1 MATVE
6 AHYQDVLS
14 GIYAW
19 MMGGF
24 EVQIAKN
31 RNFFENH
38 HIRPKGSSIAIDL
51 GAGCGFQSIPLAELG
66 YSVTAID
73 LDDNLLGELK
83 ANDVSGTITIERDD
97 MINFDSHVTGP
108 SELIVCMTDTL
119 LHLESKAKV
128 RDLFNKVIDHLESSG
143 RLVITFRDLSNPLE
157 GLDRFIPVKQDKNT
171 IFTCFLEYEA
181 DTVKVHD
188 LVHSK
193 TNGQWK
199 FNKSFYRKLRLPP
212 DWVKNQLVQ
221 AGFPEVAV
229 AIENGLVTIVA
240 EKSHV

>member
-14 GIYAW
+14 GIYSW
-19 MMGGF
+19 MLGGF
-24 EVQIAKN
+24 DVQLTKN
-31 RNFFENH
+31 RSFFENH

-51 GAGCGFQSIPLAELG
+51 GAGCGFQSIPLAEMG

-73 LDDNLLGELK
+73 LDDNLLRELI
-83 ANDVSGTITIERDD
+83 ANDATGTVTIERDD
-97 MINFDSHVTGP
+97 MINFDSLVTGP

-119 LHLESKAKV
+119 LHLESKARV

-143 RLVITFRDLSNPLE
+143 RFVITFRDLSSPLDD
-157 GLDRFIPVKQDKNT
+157 LDRFIPVKQDKST

-188 LVHSK
+188 LVYSK
-193 TNGQWK
+193 INGQWK
-199 FNKSFYRKLRLPP
+199 FNKSFYRKLRLSP
-212 DWVKNQLVQ
+212 DWVKDRLVQ

-229 AIENGLVTIVA
+229 DIENGLVTVVA
-240 EKSHV
+240 GKARV